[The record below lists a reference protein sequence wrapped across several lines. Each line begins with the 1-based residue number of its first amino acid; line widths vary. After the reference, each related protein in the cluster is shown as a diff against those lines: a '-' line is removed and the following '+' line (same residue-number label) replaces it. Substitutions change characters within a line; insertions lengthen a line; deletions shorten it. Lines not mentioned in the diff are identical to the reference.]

1 MTGTLALQGGGPFT
15 ANDELDARLLASVDT
30 DRVVV
35 LPTADAFERPA
46 DLVAAAMTWGERL
59 GVLVEA
65 LMVLQR
71 HDAED
76 EGAAEVVRRARAVYL
91 VGDSALH
98 LRSVLKETPVLDAV
112 EGVLTAGGLV
122 TGVGSSATALCDPM
136 LDQRGGA
143 FTLGLGVLRGVCVI
157 PMAETRS
164 HDRRARTLTL
174 ADAPVVELPTG
185 SALVQRDDGWELV
198 GDAEVVHG
206 ELP

>member
-1 MTGTLALQGGGPFT
+1 M
-15 ANDELDARLLASVDT
+15 
-30 DRVVV
+30 
-35 LPTADAFERPA
+35 
-46 DLVAAAMTWGERL
+46 
-59 GVLVEA
+59 LVEA

-98 LRSVLKETPVLDAV
+98 LRSVLKETPVLDAIQ
-112 EGVLTAGGLV
+112 GVAGRRRPGDGRRLERRPRCA
-122 TGVGSSATALCDPM
+122 TRCSTSAAAPSRSGS
-136 LDQRGGA
+136 
-143 FTLGLGVLRGVCVI
+143 GVLRGVCVI

-198 GDAEVVHG
+198 GDARSARRVAVKHVKAGSSRASCRSECGWQVGRGRQAQRRGGAVG
-206 ELP
+206 VASGLA